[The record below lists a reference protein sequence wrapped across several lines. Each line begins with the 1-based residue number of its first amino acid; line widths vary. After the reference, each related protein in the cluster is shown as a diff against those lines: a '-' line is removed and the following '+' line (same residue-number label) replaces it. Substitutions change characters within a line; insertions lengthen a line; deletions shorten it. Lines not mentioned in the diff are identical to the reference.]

1 MGNSIYRN
9 RMSNLEGAKRDLEE
23 ASAILESA
31 EYKVH
36 KVENSENIL
45 DDIEAI
51 MKEIP
56 DDSISHL
63 HFHYLGKQLTK
74 RSWNHKISFQVTVN
88 FRITPKSVVLSVKK
102 TA

>member
-1 MGNSIYRN
+1 M
-9 RMSNLEGAKRDLEE
+9 
-23 ASAILESA
+23 
-31 EYKVH
+31 H

-74 RSWNHKISFQVTVN
+74 RSSNHKISFQVTAS
-88 FRITPKSVVLSVKK
+88 FRTTPKLVVLSAKK
-102 TA
+102 RA

>member
-1 MGNSIYRN
+1 MIGNSIYRN

-23 ASAILESA
+23 ASAILESVD
-31 EYKVH
+31 YKVH

-56 DDSISHL
+56 DNSISHL

-74 RSWNHKISFQVTVN
+74 RS
-88 FRITPKSVVLSVKK
+88 
-102 TA
+102 